1 MPYLNWISNKDLE
14 TAVNHLIEKAKE
26 ARHRASTK
34 FGKNIIDPFAAL
46 FEISGFELNYDL
58 WAKNETNRQAQ
69 KTLQNHIGELH
80 QIIIGSC
87 EGWQNM
93 KTGNVIDLISHE
105 KKIIAEVKNKYNTIS
120 GK

>member
-69 KTLQNHIGELH
+69 KTLQNHIGEFH